1 MHRATLVQTKSVA
14 VMQTATL
21 FVRDAMMN
29 SEARSQRAQLILI
42 AAPYRSGT
50 DDDPWLVDANMAVM
64 TEVSLRLL
72 RAGHLPVVSEWVAL
86 PLIEHAGSGQ
96 IGDPIFTDIF
106 EAVAA
111 ELLDKCDAILRIGG
125 PSDDADE
132 VVATAWNRGKTVY
145 FALEDIP
152 PVRSAPISIDR
163 GQRRSVRDP
172 A

>member
-1 MHRATLVQTKSVA
+1 MH
-14 VMQTATL
+14 TATL
-21 FVRDAMMN
+21 FARDAMMT
-29 SEARSQRAQLILI
+29 SEARRQRPQLILV

-50 DDDPWLVDANMAVM
+50 NDDPWLVDANMAVM
-64 TEVSLRLL
+64 AEVSLRLL

-96 IGDPIFTDIF
+96 MGDRIFNEIF
-106 EAVAA
+106 DTVAD

-125 PSDDADE
+125 PSDDADDI
-132 VVATAWNRGKTVY
+132 VASAWNRGKTVY

-152 PVRSAPISIDR
+152 PVPKRAISIDR
-163 GQRRSVRDP
+163 GQRRSVRGP